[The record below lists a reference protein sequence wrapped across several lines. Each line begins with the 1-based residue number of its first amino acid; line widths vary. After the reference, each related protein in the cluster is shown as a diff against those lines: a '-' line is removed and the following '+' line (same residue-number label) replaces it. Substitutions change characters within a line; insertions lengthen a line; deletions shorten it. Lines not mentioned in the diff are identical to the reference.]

1 MWGAHALCG
10 RSLGITLLELAHGHA
25 PFAKFPPMKVLMM
38 TLQNPPPT
46 VRAASS
52 ALVGGADL
60 PLLPA
65 GGGLGHPPLQPPFAR
80 PGGAVPAGAPL
91 IPIPRP
97 ARGSDPPHWSAE
109 RPQEAAVCEGAAGA
123 PLLLRKDQEAGAGS
137 ASVRAGLSP
146 AEPPRCQDFLVKTL
160 LEGIPPLGE
169 RVRILRERENARRGA
184 AVENDIKS
192 QTECVAALFAAGA
205 TLLTPRCCIA
215 GMFAV

>member
-1 MWGAHALCG
+1 MPDAHALCG

-97 ARGSDPPHWSAE
+97 ARASDPSIGPQKDPKKRPSAKALLEHRFFSEKTKKPVRAALLCAQGCRLLNRPDARTSWSRRFWRASP
-109 RPQEAAVCEGAAGA
+109 RWASACVSCVSARTRGAVQ
-123 PLLLRKDQEAGAGS
+123 LWRTTSSRKQS
-137 ASVRAGLSP
+137 ASLRFSLQGLP
-146 AEPPRCQDFLVKTL
+146 F
-160 LEGIPPLGE
+160 
-169 RVRILRERENARRGA
+169 
-184 AVENDIKS
+184 
-192 QTECVAALFAAGA
+192 
-205 TLLTPRCCIA
+205 
-215 GMFAV
+215 